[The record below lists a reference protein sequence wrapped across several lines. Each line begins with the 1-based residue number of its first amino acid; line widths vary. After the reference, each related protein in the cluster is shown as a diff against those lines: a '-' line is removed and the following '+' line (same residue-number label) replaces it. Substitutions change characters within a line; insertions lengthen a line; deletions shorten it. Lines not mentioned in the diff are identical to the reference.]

1 MFLKPDFNTG
11 ARDFESGGKDEDLS
25 VNEPKKIHIKDL
37 CRVPMFV
44 LGICAQILVFG
55 GVAFS
60 QPTLALHLDTYEG
73 FTKFWIGMYF
83 AIPAIAYIV
92 NTLLVSSYCKVFSR
106 RGVIFFGLAC
116 FSISIF
122 LLGTS
127 PMLGIIDNPK
137 TILTGLILL
146 GFSAAMISIPL
157 IPEVISS
164 VEIQFPDLVG
174 EDLNNFISG
183 CFNSGMGVGE
193 ALGPIAS
200 GILVESYG
208 FRMSTDL
215 VGIAIALF
223 TILFFFFNGNISLC
237 LPLTVEDE
245 ADCDD
250 NFTKYKDFDSAG
262 PRTSFTLETDIG
274 TTLHS
279 EPAEQIR
286 HIHQIPKLPLG
297 GNRDNSLRLEI

>member
-1 MFLKPDFNTG
+1 MFLKPGFNTG
-11 ARDFESGGKDEDLS
+11 TRDFESGGKDDDLS
-25 VNEPKKIHIKDL
+25 VREAKQIHFKDL
-37 CRVPMFV
+37 CKVPMFV
-44 LGICAQILVFG
+44 FGICAQILVFG
-55 GVAFS
+55 GVAFG
-60 QPTLALHLDTYEG
+60 QPTLALHLISYEG

-116 FSISIF
+116 FSVSIF

-127 PMLGIIDNPK
+127 PLLGIRDSPK
-137 TILTGLILL
+137 IIFTGLMLL

-157 IPEVISS
+157 IPEVINS
-164 VEIQFPDLVG
+164 VESQLPDLAG
-174 EDLNNFISG
+174 EDLNNVISG

-208 FRMSTDL
+208 FRTSTDL
-215 VGIAIALF
+215 VAVTIAIF
-223 TILFFFFNGNISLC
+223 TILFFFFNGNIDLC
-237 LPLTVEDE
+237 LPLAEDE
-245 ADCDD
+245 ETDCDD
-250 NFTKYKDFDSAG
+250 NYIKYKDFESAG
-262 PRTSFTLETDIG
+262 PRTSSTLETDIG

-279 EPAEQIR
+279 EPGDQIR
-286 HIHQIPKLPLG
+286 NIHQIPKLPLVS
-297 GNRDNSLRLEI
+297 NRDNSLRLEI